1 MNSRQLKCLQGFN
14 NAGGSESIVEVEDE
28 DKDGDADGKS
38 RPRRSS
44 RSRLTMDRDYL
55 SPRKIKHIRVTVA
68 GDVIVSSLPYVI
80 IPPLSSDAPP
90 LTTENKE
97 EESKSVTKITKQKR
111 ISIVVGGT
119 SFFDSSLPYIVAKLN
134 YDGGGSKR
142 RIEDQS
148 KSGNVFGRN
157 GIDHQQ
163 DATSPQSRMSESDH
177 QTRGATKKRKM
188 NDEADV
194 AVADCNKKK
203 KKKKGHHYHSI
214 QMVNMWNLQWE
225 ERRQQ
230 LVEYKEEF
238 GHSNVPKFNPQNKAL
253 GHWVHNQ
260 RSTYHNRSL
269 KPYRIESLTK
279 IGFNFDYGSLQE
291 GNMYYPKGGVG
302 KQRLDEKT
310 TERRNKSS
318 YSSVVKSQP
327 DNNIRELTATS
338 TSTPTPTPTPTVPL
352 VATVSAAPLA
362 TSSTMTATRTS
373 ALPFSSDDND
383 NDNDGIDTG
392 SNNGSDNNIDD
403 GDENE
408 DDDNNETNN
417 ETNIVAN
424 NGLPV
429 VSSSSI
435 GQEEEEEE
443 EEEADDDL
451 SSIIIGGTASDGDD
465 DNNDVI
471 KDDDLKNNDN
481 NNNICYESD
490 ESDCLVF

>member
-1 MNSRQLKCLQGFN
+1 MNNRQLKCLQGFN
-14 NAGGSESIVEVEDE
+14 NAGGNESIVEVEDE

-44 RSRLTMDRDYL
+44 RSRLTVDRDYL
-55 SPRKIKHIRVTVA
+55 SPSKIKHIRVTVA
-68 GDVIVSSLPYVI
+68 GDVIASSLPYVI
-80 IPPLSSDAPP
+80 TPPLSSDAPP

-97 EESKSVTKITKQKR
+97 EKSKSVTIITKQKR

-119 SFFDSSLPYIVAKLN
+119 SFFDSPLPYIVAKLN

-188 NDEADV
+188 NDEDNV

-338 TSTPTPTPTPTVPL
+338 TSTPTPTPTPTYWHR
-352 VATVSAAPLA
+352 
-362 TSSTMTATRTS
+362 M
-373 ALPFSSDDND
+373 
-383 NDNDGIDTG
+383 
-392 SNNGSDNNIDD
+392 
-403 GDENE
+403 
-408 DDDNNETNN
+408 
-417 ETNIVAN
+417 
-424 NGLPV
+424 
-429 VSSSSI
+429 
-435 GQEEEEEE
+435 
-443 EEEADDDL
+443 
-451 SSIIIGGTASDGDD
+451 
-465 DNNDVI
+465 
-471 KDDDLKNNDN
+471 K
-481 NNNICYESD
+481 
-490 ESDCLVF
+490 